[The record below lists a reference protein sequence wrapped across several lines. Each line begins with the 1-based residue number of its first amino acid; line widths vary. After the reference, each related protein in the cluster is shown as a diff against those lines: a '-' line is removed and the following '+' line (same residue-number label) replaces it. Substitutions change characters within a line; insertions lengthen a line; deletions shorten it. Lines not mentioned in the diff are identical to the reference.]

1 MPPFDRVMFS
11 ERQRFRQWWLWSL
24 ILIAPGISVWAV
36 IQQVV
41 IGFPFGDNPV
51 PDYLLMTLL
60 IVVGGGLPLFMYT
73 AGLDT
78 EVGDSGLSVRFRPFH
93 FRPLHFYFCSIATAE
108 RQTYSPLKDYGGW
121 GIRYG
126 GNGKAYNVSGNKGV
140 LLQFKDGRTL
150 LIGSQRD
157 EELSLAINSRL
168 R

>member
-1 MPPFDRVMFS
+1 MFS
-11 ERQRFRQWWLWSL
+11 EQQRFRQWWLWSL

-41 IGFPFGDNPV
+41 IGFPFGDNPA

-78 EVGDSGLSVRFRPFH
+78 EVGDSGLYLRFRPFH
-93 FRPLHFYFCSIATAE
+93 FRRLRFDFSSIVIVE
-108 RQTYSPLKDYGGW
+108 PHTYSPLKDYGGW

-140 LLQFKDGRTL
+140 LLKFEDGRTL
-150 LIGSQRD
+150 LIGSQRH
-157 EELSLAINSRL
+157 EELSLAIKARL